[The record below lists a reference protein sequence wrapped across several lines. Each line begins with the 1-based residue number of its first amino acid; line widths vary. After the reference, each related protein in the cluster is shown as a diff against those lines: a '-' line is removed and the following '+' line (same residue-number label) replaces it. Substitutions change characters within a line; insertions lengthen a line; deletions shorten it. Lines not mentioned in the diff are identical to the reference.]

1 MDVSQWQQLQVRS
14 SSDVDSWQHS
24 PAHRVCVIVGVFKSG
39 FDLPSYCQCPHKYS
53 MYIMLK
59 TNTACSHVRLSS
71 FTNKACWIHFTNTA
85 CWIYI
90 ANTACWMHCTNTAC
104 CIYTASWNIRI
115 YSRLNC
121 HIHIIQ
127 HVETSS
133 YTPCW
138 LAHYLTSMLNA
149 YVSCLLSLD
158 SQEFE
163 FEKERESERDTESV
177 RSGSSKSHKG
187 DFPLMLIPANGRGS
201 SGTSGGEE
209 ERVGQDLE
217 QARSG

>member
-133 YTPCW
+133 HTACW

-149 YVSCLLSLD
+149 YVSPDHVQIIQLY
-158 SQEFE
+158 
-163 FEKERESERDTESV
+163 RMT
-177 RSGSSKSHKG
+177 SKIKQKVFSAPPPG
-187 DFPLMLIPANGRGS
+187 PLHSNI
-201 SGTSGGEE
+201 
-209 ERVGQDLE
+209 
-217 QARSG
+217 

>member
-1 MDVSQWQQLQVRS
+1 
-14 SSDVDSWQHS
+14 
-24 PAHRVCVIVGVFKSG
+24 
-39 FDLPSYCQCPHKYS
+39 
-53 MYIMLK
+53 
-59 TNTACSHVRLSS
+59 
-71 FTNKACWIHFTNTA
+71 
-85 CWIYI
+85 
-90 ANTACWMHCTNTAC
+90 
-104 CIYTASWNIRI
+104 
-115 YSRLNC
+115 
-121 HIHIIQ
+121 
-127 HVETSS
+127 
-133 YTPCW
+133 
-138 LAHYLTSMLNA
+138 MLNA